1 MSLLKVCNTYKSYIS
16 LTNRTRIRGTQFSAF
31 FCGAIH
37 IDTLHPRNC
46 VQFSTLGKEKSSS
59 QTVQVTFTKS
69 DAAKEETLAPP
80 PRRTSSL
87 LSDETKLVDSLLQ
100 HTASLIDKNASNI
113 IAFSGGVDSSL
124 AAALVHRS
132 FQSSSSTLKTG
143 HVKAVLGVSASL
155 PDRQLSLA
163 RNVAASIGID
173 LEEAAT
179 TEGMDTTYVENNGQA
194 CLVCKSHLY
203 AALEAVTK
211 RAAVVG
217 ETSKKE
223 VILFNGTNADDTN
236 DPTRLGLIAADN
248 FSVRSPLINISK
260 DEVRRAARHLSLPN
274 WDYAASPCLRSR
286 LALGVEATTKH
297 LQAVSLA
304 EDRVRDVLCLDE
316 TMNLRVRM
324 LAGKKAMVEVD
335 QKWFEN
341 EDSGPTD
348 PIIDA
353 EILLKSHGF
362 DEYCKTLGF
371 EGGMGVRPFKSGAVS
386 R

>member
-1 MSLLKVCNTYKSYIS
+1 MISLKVYKYKSCIGRS
-16 LTNRTRIRGTQFSAF
+16 KRTRIRGTQFSAF
-31 FCGAIH
+31 FCGI
-37 IDTLHPRNC
+37 INTCPRNC
-46 VQFSTLGKEKSSS
+46 ALFSTLLSDQGEEKLSP
-59 QTVQVTFTKS
+59 QTVQVTLTKS
-69 DAAKEETLAPP
+69 DAAKEETPAPSH
-80 PRRTSSL
+80 RTSL

-132 FQSSSSTLKTG
+132 FQSFSDFEKG
-143 HVKAVLGVSASL
+143 YVKAVIGISASL

-163 RNVAASIGID
+163 RNVAGSIGID
-173 LEEAAT
+173 LVEVAT
-179 TEGMDTTYVENNGQA
+179 SEGLDSAYLENNGQA

-211 RAAVVG
+211 RAAVMG
-217 ETSKKE
+217 EKTRRE

-236 DPTRLGLIAADN
+236 DPTRLGLIAAHN

-274 WDYAASPCLRSR
+274 WEYAASPCLRSR

-297 LQAVSLA
+297 LQAVSFA
-304 EDRVRDVLCLDE
+304 EDRVRDVLRLDE
-316 TMNLRVRM
+316 TINLRVRM
-324 LAGKKAMVEVD
+324 LAGKKAMVELD
-335 QKWFEN
+335 QKWFQN
-341 EDSGPTD
+341 EDTGSTN

-353 EILLKSHGF
+353 EVLLKSNGF